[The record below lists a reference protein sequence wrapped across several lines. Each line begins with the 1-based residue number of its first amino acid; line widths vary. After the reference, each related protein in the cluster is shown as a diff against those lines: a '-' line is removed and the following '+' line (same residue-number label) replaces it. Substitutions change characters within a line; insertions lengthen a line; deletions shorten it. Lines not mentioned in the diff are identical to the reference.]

1 MNSTEERATV
11 ADTKRGRSVED
22 DGSAD
27 EPIEDAYDEADLEDD
42 RAEAD
47 DAEDEAPARRARAGA
62 ATRERTVSR
71 DRTKRD
77 ADARLG
83 IFGRIARRFRETVAE
98 MQKVIWPT
106 RKELLTYTTVVII
119 FVALVMGFVAGLD
132 LGFARLMFLIFGTPE

>member
-1 MNSTEERATV
+1 MANRN
-11 ADTKRGRSVED
+11 RGRSVED
-22 DGSAD
+22 DGSTD
-27 EPIEDAYDEADLEDD
+27 EPIEDAYDEADLDDDAD

-47 DAEDEAPARRARAGA
+47 AEDEDAAPAGRARAGA

-77 ADARLG
+77 ADARPG

-119 FVALVMGFVAGLD
+119 FVALVMGYVAGLD